1 MSVLSVKV
9 PESLDDQV
17 AEYARRHG
25 VSKSSVVREALRSH
39 LARETETRPRSFLEQ
54 AKDLAGIVEAE
65 SDLSTNL
72 EHLESYGR

>member
-1 MSVLSVKV
+1 MSVLSVKI

-39 LARETETRPRSFLEQ
+39 LDRETETRPRSFLER
-54 AKDLAGIVEAE
+54 AKELAGIVEAE
-65 SDLSTNL
+65 SDLSTNP